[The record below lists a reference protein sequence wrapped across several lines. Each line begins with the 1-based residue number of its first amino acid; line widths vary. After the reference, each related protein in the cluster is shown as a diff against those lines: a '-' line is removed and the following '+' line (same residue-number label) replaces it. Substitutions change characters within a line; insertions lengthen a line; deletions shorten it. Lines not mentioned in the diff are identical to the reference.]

1 MQEKNENFDVI
12 KKRILEF
19 VEKQKIGKYNFYGKA
34 GLSQSNF
41 AGKSMLSALSSA
53 KITEIL
59 MLFPELSPDWLL
71 LGKGEMLR
79 KEGEK
84 TTENTEEFVVSE
96 KIFRELLEKNEELN
110 RHIGRL
116 EAELE
121 HCKKAGAPQAE
132 HATFA
137 VAAGEK

>member
-79 KEGEK
+79 KNDM
-84 TTENTEEFVVSE
+84 ENTEEFVVSE

-110 RHIGRL
+110 RRIGRL

-121 HCKKAGAPQAE
+121 AAKKA
-132 HATFA
+132 A
-137 VAAGEK
+137 VAPAAESAGCAVAG